1 MPDKVIEV
9 TLCPVDAIHDW
20 DIPTQVPKFIQNSF
34 EDTNIMHARF
44 AFDKGGID
52 IGIDNYIQN
61 RFKDTT
67 VVYAGSVFDK
77 GAIFTWSADY
87 INELDLYETLTITQ
101 MVTF

>member
-1 MPDKVIEV
+1 MRDTIYTVADR
-9 TLCPVDAIHDW
+9 LDW
-20 DIPTQVPKFIQNSF
+20 D
-34 EDTNIMHARF
+34 
-44 AFDKGGID
+44 
-52 IGIDNYIQN
+52 IQN

>member
-9 TLCPVDAIHDW
+9 TLSPVDAIHNW

-67 VVYAGSVFDK
+67 IVLAGFAFRQGSH
-77 GAIFTWSADY
+77 
-87 INELDLYETLTITQ
+87 
-101 MVTF
+101 